1 MAAKQTS
8 VASARSLAKALRAT
22 SSVATRKI
30 PTRPGKI
37 TDAEYAHAITVGKAA
52 LTQPFHAKSLRYDA
66 HADRLRIGFNNGLDI
81 GIAPGEVA
89 LLRDVPKSVLREACL
104 SPGGTTI
111 TLEKADI
118 DVSVLGLL
126 RNVIPLVLAKS
137 IVAAHSG
144 RVRTDAKSE
153 AARANGKKGGRP
165 KKTALVPA

>member
-8 VASARSLAKALRAT
+8 TASARALAKVLRTAQRLP
-22 SSVATRKI
+22 A
-30 PTRPGKI
+30 RPEKI
-37 TDAEYAHAITVGKAA
+37 TDAEYARATTVGKAV
-52 LTQPFHAKSLRYDA
+52 LNQPLHAKSLRYDA
-66 HADRLRIGFNNGLDI
+66 AANRLRIVFNNGLDI
-81 GIAPGEVA
+81 GIDPGEIA
-89 LLRDVPKSVLREACL
+89 LLRDVPRNALREACL

-111 TLEKADI
+111 TLEKADL

-144 RVRTDAKSE
+144 RVRTHAKSE